1 MSGGVLLVLVW
12 LLLQKHVLGRQRAH
26 LTLQPL
32 VLRYRPFELVDFLFA
47 VDPRLPV
54 GSHLSIQAFRKF
66 DLLACVIE

>member
-26 LTLQPL
+26 LTL
-32 VLRYRPFELVDFLFA
+32 FELVDFLFA

-66 DLLACVIE
+66 DLLVCVIE